1 MTSFVAVSEINTI
14 RKGLIVGNGQNDDC
28 HLISKLEKTWIFFFS
43 AIKAD
48 NDIQWEPA
56 FRMYRGL
63 FLFILELFLFGINLY
78 GWKSVGINPAH
89 ICDLK
94 NRLCPLRVLEV
105 RSVTGLQK
113 TVENS

>member
-1 MTSFVAVSEINTI
+1 MTTEYALR
-14 RKGLIVGNGQNDDC
+14 RKGGTKSKCSLSLLFYFDYNLI
-28 HLISKLEKTWIFFFS
+28 LFYFLFAFT

-48 NDIQWEPA
+48 KDIQWEPA

-78 GWKSVGINPAH
+78 GWTYVGINHAH

-94 NRLCPLRVLEV
+94 KHLCPIRVLEV
-105 RSVTGLQK
+105 KPVYKG
-113 TVENS
+113 

>member
-1 MTSFVAVSEINTI
+1 MSHYWFNLVLLFTFI
-14 RKGLIVGNGQNDDC
+14 
-28 HLISKLEKTWIFFFS
+28 

-63 FLFILELFLFGINLY
+63 FLFVLELFLFGINLY
-78 GWKSVGINPAH
+78 GWTYVGINHAH

-94 NRLCPLRVLEV
+94 KHICPLRVLEV
-105 RSVTGLQK
+105 RSARGLEK
-113 TVENS
+113 TVS